1 LFKKIFSD
9 KFSRSVLTL
18 LIGTIVA
25 QAIPLAVSPVLARLF
40 TPEAFGLFALYF
52 GISQIISV
60 FITGRYEMA
69 IILPEKDEEA
79 INIVAISMIITLF
92 ISLFSLIVILPLRHV
107 FSLLLNSPQLEDY
120 LLLVPVTVFA
130 IGIYTIFNLWLNRK
144 GYYKDISAGKI
155 TRSAF
160 SSIFS
165 LGFGMTLLK
174 SGGLI
179 IADTIGQLISGL
191 FVMIK
196 SAKYDRKL
204 IKKISLVE
212 MKKQALRYVHFPKF
226 NIVSGFFEKA
236 SGQLPV
242 ILLSSFFGPAVSG
255 LFSLSQRIIAAPGSL
270 IGASVGDVFRQQ
282 ASIEFQKNGNCSG
295 TFVSLLKFLVLIAVI
310 PFAILIVFAPF
321 LFSFVFGPEWRIA
334 GEYAQIMTVM
344 FFLSF
349 VVSPLS
355 NMFIIAEKQK
365 IDLIIQI
372 LLFSFVSV
380 SFVVG
385 YNLFR
390 HPKAAILL
398 YSVTYCVKYC
408 IELFLSFQFSKGRA
422 VTINSN
428 NSVIS

>member
-1 LFKKIFSD
+1 
-9 KFSRSVLTL
+9 
-18 LIGTIVA
+18 
-25 QAIPLAVSPVLARLF
+25 
-40 TPEAFGLFALYF
+40 
-52 GISQIISV
+52 
-60 FITGRYEMA
+60 MA

-92 ISLFSLIVILPLRHV
+92 VSLLSLIIIIPFRHT
-107 FSLLLNSPQLEDY
+107 FALLLNSPQLEHY

-144 GYYKDISAGKI
+144 GFYKDISAGKI
-155 TRSAF
+155 SRSAF

-179 IADTIGQLISGL
+179 IADTIGQLVSGI

-196 SAKYDRKL
+196 ALKYDRDKMS
-204 IKKISLVE
+204 KISLVE
-212 MKKQALRYVHFPKF
+212 MKKQAVRYVHFPKF

-236 SGQLPV
+236 SGQAPV

-270 IGASVGDVFRQQ
+270 IGSSVGDVFRQQ
-282 ASIEFQKNGNCSG
+282 ASIEYKKNGNCTK
-295 TFVSLLKFLVLIAVI
+295 TFLSLLKFLVLIAVI

-321 LFSFVFGPEWRIA
+321 LFSFIFGPEWRIA
-334 GEYAQIMTVM
+334 GEYAQIMTIM

-385 YNLFR
+385 YNIFR

-398 YSVTYCVKYC
+398 YSVTYCIKYC
-408 IELFLSFQFSKGRA
+408 IELYLSFQFSKGSA
-422 VTINSN
+422 VTSDPINSDI
-428 NSVIS
+428 V